1 MNTIR
6 MNITVPIDIGKHLKG
21 IKNIS
26 AFISEALREK
36 FQRQEEEK
44 KKKELDVAY
53 RASAEEEVA
62 NHESSKKTD
71 HKGHE
76 GTQKRKSAQRSAK
89 GAIGGAAVARLQP
102 PLSEWA
108 DV

>member
-26 AFISEALREK
+26 AFISEALKEK

-44 KKKELDVAY
+44 ERKELAAAY
-53 RASAEEEVA
+53 RASAEEEKDLLKDW
-62 NHESSKKTD
+62 ETTTGD
-71 HKGHE
+71 G
-76 GTQKRKSAQRSAK
+76 
-89 GAIGGAAVARLQP
+89 L
-102 PLSEWA
+102 
-108 DV
+108 

>member
-53 RASAEEEVA
+53 RASAEEEKDLLKDWETTA
-62 NHESSKKTD
+62 GD
-71 HKGHE
+71 G
-76 GTQKRKSAQRSAK
+76 
-89 GAIGGAAVARLQP
+89 L
-102 PLSEWA
+102 
-108 DV
+108 